1 MDMGVEMDMER
12 HMAKDIDTE
21 TDRNMEMDM
30 YTDIDM
36 RTGAQ
41 TWKRV

>member
-21 TDRNMEMDM
+21 TDRNMEMD
-30 YTDIDM
+30 I
-36 RTGAQ
+36 
-41 TWKRV
+41 